1 MFGFN
6 ISLQR
11 IRPKRYT
18 FARNRAII
26 VGMEKNLKL
35 RLIICVSVFVAVFVA
50 LLVVASFYDLQISDA
65 LTKGSLEKGEY
76 YSSNQFALF
85 FEVLGDSVV
94 YLLGGI
100 ASLILVCEVLKLQKG
115 DKFLFFG
122 VVEGEGAAL
131 KCLKISCT
139 ILFSGFAVYE
149 FYEVFHDVVKYTD
162 RYLYAALLGSGV
174 EFSVGSGYMVA
185 IQLIFAIVTAGLTL
199 ALLLRVKKEDIFKL
213 AKLAVLVL
221 IVEAAYLVLVGAIKT
236 PIGRM
241 RYRTMNA
248 IGDFSYYTPW
258 YKINGARNVDING
271 IIASGSAE
279 RDSALFGAT
288 DTCKSFP
295 SGHTYCA
302 ATSFA
307 LVCLPDLFERFKKTW
322 IKALCWTIPTV
333 YTLTVAVCRIV
344 VGAHFLSDVLVGG
357 TLSFALIMI
366 IREAIILKGAHF
378 KAFLKKKEEIEAEE
392 ATE

>member
-1 MFGFN
+1 MFDDN
-6 ISLQR
+6 IS
-11 IRPKRYT
+11 IRTIALKRYT

-35 RLIICVSVFVAVFVA
+35 RLIICVCAFVAVFVA
-50 LLVVASFYDLQISDA
+50 LLTVASFYDLQISET
-65 LTKGSLEKGEY
+65 LTKGSLAAGEY

-100 ASLILVCEVLKLQKG
+100 ASLILVCAAIKMRDGEP
-115 DKFLFFG
+115 FLFIK
-122 VVEGEGAAL
+122 ELKGAL
-131 KCLKISCT
+131 YKTVKTVLVIG
-139 ILFSGFAVYE
+139 FSAFAVYE

-162 RYLYAALLGSGV
+162 RYLYAALIGTEV
-174 EFSVGSGYMVA
+174 EFSVESGYMIA
-185 IQLIFAIVTAGLTL
+185 IQLIFAVVTAGLIF
-199 ALLLRVKKEDIFKL
+199 ALLIRVKREDIFKL
-213 AKLAVLVL
+213 AKLAVLML
-221 IVEAAYLVLVGAIKT
+221 IVEALYLVLVGAIKT

-241 RYRTMNA
+241 RYRAMNA
-248 IGDFSYYTPW
+248 IGDIDFSYYTPW

-271 IIASGSAE
+271 IIVSGSAE

-302 ATSFA
+302 ATSFV

-322 IKALCWTIPTV
+322 IKVLCWTVPSV

-357 TLSFALIMI
+357 TLAFALIMI
-366 IREAIILKGAHF
+366 IREVLILKGAHF
-378 KAFLKKKEEIEAEE
+378 KAFKRKKEVETEKIEE
-392 ATE
+392 

>member
-1 MFGFN
+1 MFNGN
-6 ISLQR
+6 IGLQR
-11 IRPKRYT
+11 RRLKQYT

-65 LTKGSLEKGEY
+65 LTKGSLKEGEY

-94 YLLGGI
+94 YLAGGV
-100 ASLILVCEVLKLQKG
+100 ASVILVCAAVKMRDGEPFLIIKELKG
-115 DKFLFFG
+115 ALFKA
-122 VVEGEGAAL
+122 V
-131 KCLKISCT
+131 KIVM
-139 ILFSGFAVYE
+139 IIGFSAFAVYE

-174 EFSVGSGYMVA
+174 EFSVESGYMVA
-185 IQLIFAIVTAGLTL
+185 VQLIFAIVTAGLTL

-213 AKLAVLVL
+213 AKLAVLIL
-221 IVEAAYLVLVGAIKT
+221 IVEAAYLALVGAIKT

-258 YKINGARNVDING
+258 YKINGARNADING
-271 IIASGSAE
+271 IIVSGSAE

-307 LVCLPDLFERFKKTW
+307 LVCLPDLFERFKKRW
-322 IKALCWTIPTV
+322 IQALCWTVPTV

-366 IREAIILKGAHF
+366 IREALILKGAHF